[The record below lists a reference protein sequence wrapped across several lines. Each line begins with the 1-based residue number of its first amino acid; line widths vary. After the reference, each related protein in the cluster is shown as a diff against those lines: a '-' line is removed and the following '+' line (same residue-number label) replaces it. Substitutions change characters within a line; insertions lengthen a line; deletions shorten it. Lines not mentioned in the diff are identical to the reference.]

1 MKIVSNKIFLFIASA
16 KFSSSKTL
24 TSCGAA
30 FYNSLQKNKMELFEN
45 VIVTMHD
52 DVPNA
57 FITLS
62 HIFLDDGAAEISPH
76 QTACLRLIESIG
88 KVLSLLSYCSSNQCI
103 KSDML
108 MCQKIKAALSFF
120 LLIKP
125 TIPALK
131 DGLNCVTN
139 PNNCHLSS
147 RDRQAHEDLFE
158 PIGLS

>member
-1 MKIVSNKIFLFIASA
+1 MGIASNKTFLFIASA
-16 KFSSSKTL
+16 TISSSRTL
-24 TSCGAA
+24 TSFGAA
-30 FYNSLQKNKMELFEN
+30 FYNSQQKNKMELFEN
-45 VIVTMHD
+45 TPVTMHD
-52 DVPNA
+52 DVPNEC
-57 FITLS
+57 ITLS
-62 HIFLDDGAAEISPH
+62 HILPDVDAAVISPQ

-147 RDRQAHEDLFE
+147 RDIQAHEDLFE
-158 PIGLS
+158 PIGLL